1 MQDNLYELFDSLI
14 DTESDLISN
23 ADKINE
29 ESNTLID
36 INNSDEK
43 KNKKKPKSKSNKP
56 KIFRLGNASGF
67 YNLSSLHNSIIDNA
81 DVLVLNIGNFSRVL
95 IDSWPELLLFLIGTA
110 SNKYGDLFES
120 KAATAG
126 VFNKSVKLSKSDL
139 VHSDSELGS
148 DITIYK
154 IPTLPN
160 NTIEVIWDTND
171 IYDGLVGIVS
181 LLGFKP
187 KDIKLVLISKLLPR
201 EDYEA
206 EKLKILA
213 KENKSQ
219 RQGQKTKSNQTKSNQ
234 PKSNQTKSNQ
244 TKSNQLKT
252 IQKAIN
258 DMQNISEYEHAT
270 VLELHE
276 HNQINKIKIVG
287 YKIFGEYERR
297 TSSNAEFGASLF
309 TMIYLSTVDNPK
321 FSQEIKQALI
331 DNTIIDE
338 VGVTEDNL
346 EYLGIMQPIKIEG
359 TNLYFYTNNSIK
371 TLVDFICNVFNS
383 LGIIDV
389 ELSIYYVIQ

>member
-23 ADKINE
+23 AGKLNK

-139 VHSDSELGS
+139 VHSDSELSS

-171 IYDGLVGIVS
+171 IYDSLVGIAS

-187 KDIKLVLISKLLPR
+187 KDIKLVLISKLLPK

-234 PKSNQTKSNQ
+234 T
-244 TKSNQLKT
+244 KT

-276 HNQINKIKIVG
+276 HKQINKIKIVG

-371 TLVDFICNVFNS
+371 TLVDFIYNVFNS

-389 ELSIYYVIQ
+389 ELSIYIT

>member
-23 ADKINE
+23 ADKLNK

-36 INNSDEK
+36 INNSGEK

-139 VHSDSELGS
+139 VHSDLELSS

-171 IYDGLVGIVS
+171 IYDSLVGIVS
-181 LLGFKP
+181 LLEFKP
-187 KDIKLVLISKLLPR
+187 KDIKLVLISKLLPK

-234 PKSNQTKSNQ
+234 TKSNQ
-244 TKSNQLKT
+244 TKT

-270 VLELHE
+270 VLELHK
-276 HNQINKIKIVG
+276 HKQINKIKIVG

-309 TMIYLSTVDNPK
+309 TMIYLSTVDSK
-321 FSQEIKQALI
+321 EFSQEIKQALI

-371 TLVDFICNVFNS
+371 TLVDFIYNVFNS

>member
-23 ADKINE
+23 ADKLNK

-139 VHSDSELGS
+139 VHSDLELSSG
-148 DITIYK
+148 ITIYK

-171 IYDGLVGIVS
+171 IYDSLVGIAS

-187 KDIKLVLISKLLPR
+187 KDIKLVLISKLLPK

-219 RQGQKTKSNQTKSNQ
+219 RQGQK
-234 PKSNQTKSNQ
+234 TKSNQ

-276 HNQINKIKIVG
+276 HKQINKIKIVG

-371 TLVDFICNVFNS
+371 TLVDFIYNVFNS